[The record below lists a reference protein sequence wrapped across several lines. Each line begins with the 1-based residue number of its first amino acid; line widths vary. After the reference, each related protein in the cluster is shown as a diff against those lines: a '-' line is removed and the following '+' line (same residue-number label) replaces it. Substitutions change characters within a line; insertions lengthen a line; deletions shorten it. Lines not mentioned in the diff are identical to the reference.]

1 MDIKKYGGKHSE
13 VVNLLYKKG
22 IIDGYPSQMDR
33 SDLQYDDGV
42 DIVFRFK
49 NLTPK
54 KLDEYADMILLAAFQ
69 EAERYKEYRYKFA
82 KISVAIN
89 RTAKGR
95 KTIEPVLTYTAA
107 KHHDANV
114 LVYGEEALG
123 YDLPE
128 DEKRRPFLKNKIEE
142 ILDIADRYQPDKTVQ
157 KVKPF
162 KVISMVI
169 GIREGLRSDEAKNR
183 YQKRKEAQE
192 QGTIVGRGGK

>member
-1 MDIKKYGGKHSE
+1 MDIKKYGGKRSE
-13 VVNLLYKKG
+13 VINLLYRKG
-22 IIDGYPSQMDR
+22 IIDGYPSQIDR

-42 DIVFRFK
+42 DIVIRFK

-69 EAERYKEYRYKFA
+69 EAERYKDVKYKFA

-95 KTIEPVLTYTAA
+95 RTIEPVLTYTAA
-107 KHHDANV
+107 KHSDANV
-114 LVYGEEALG
+114 MVYGEEALG
-123 YDLPE
+123 YSIE
-128 DEKRRPFLKNKIEE
+128 EGEKKPFLKNKIEE

-162 KVISMVI
+162 KVISLVI
-169 GIREGLRSDEAKNR
+169 GIREGLRSDEAKKR
-183 YQKRKEAQE
+183 YLKRKEAQD
-192 QGTIVGRGGK
+192 QGIIVGRGGK